1 MYSGSSIMQEI
12 PFDEI
17 LKLIEYIPITGD
29 LPSNG
34 KFINGITMDSPFY
47 LKHIDYLATFRDIV
61 RVINM
66 KFIRDER
73 WEKFSGQNRH
83 NQLRAIGC
91 SYPVEYLLFDFC
103 LAALEGD
110 FVDAK
115 LYLSHSFHILGL
127 HQSFNLLLSVIIN
140 EHLTYDN
147 DARELLTLLAKAS
160 EPRNAKTYLKT
171 YGNEYERR
179 YQIYIYELEKL
190 RLKS

>member
-1 MYSGSSIMQEI
+1 MQKI

-34 KFINGITMDSPFY
+34 KFINGTTMDSPFY
-47 LKHIDYLATFRDIV
+47 LKHLDYLG
-61 RVINM
+61 
-66 KFIRDER
+66 ER

-83 NQLRAIGC
+83 KQLRDIGC
-91 SYPVEYLLFDFC
+91 SYPVEYILFEFC

-110 FVDAK
+110 SLDAK

-147 DARELLTLLAKAS
+147 DVRELLTLLAKAS
-160 EPRNAKTYLKT
+160 EPRNARTYIKT

-179 YQIYIYELEKL
+179 YQIYLRELEKL

>member
-1 MYSGSSIMQEI
+1 MQKI
-12 PFDEI
+12 PFDEV

-34 KFINGITMDSPFY
+34 KFINGTTMDSSFY
-47 LKHIDYLATFRDIV
+47 LKHLDYLASFRDIV
-61 RVINM
+61 RVVNM
-66 KFIRDER
+66 KFMRSER
-73 WEKFSGQNRH
+73 WEKFSRQNRH
-83 NQLRAIGC
+83 KQLHDIGC
-91 SYPVEYLLFDFC
+91 SYPVEYILFDFC

-110 FVDAK
+110 YLDAK

-140 EHLTYDN
+140 EQLTYDN
-147 DARELLTLLAKAS
+147 DVRELLTLLAKAS

-179 YQIYIYELEKL
+179 YQIYLRELEKL
-190 RLKS
+190 RLKSS

>member
-1 MYSGSSIMQEI
+1 MQEI

-17 LKLIEYIPITGD
+17 LKLIEYIPIAGD

-34 KFINGITMDSPFY
+34 KFINGTTMDSHFY

-83 NQLRAIGC
+83 NQLRDIGC

-110 FVDAK
+110 YLDAK

-140 EHLTYDN
+140 EHLTYDS
-147 DARELLTLLAKAS
+147 DVRELLTLLAKAS
-160 EPRNAKTYLKT
+160 EPRNAKTYIEI
-171 YGNEYERR
+171 YGYEYERR
-179 YQIYIYELEKL
+179 YQIYIRDLEKL